1 MRPCGRLLALFLG
14 LGSTMAFAQAPPS
27 PPIAPEVVTAAI
39 AAAKSQPPPAPYVL
53 KGPSKPVTR
62 NAPLD
67 PEVAKTLGRWIPTR
81 S

>member
-1 MRPCGRLLALFLG
+1 MRLCGRLLALFLG
-14 LGSTMAFAQAPPS
+14 LGPAMVSAQAQPS
-27 PPIAPEVVTAAI
+27 APIAPEVVTAAI

-67 PEVAKTLGRWIPTR
+67 NRQFTVLTP
-81 S
+81 